1 LAAVTTL
8 AVPSDIAGPVSRAWG
23 VDVSGV
29 PMHRGPAVTARA
41 RTLAAR
47 AFSHDGQVFLP
58 DEAGEVGDA
67 EARALLAH
75 ELTHVVQ
82 QRLFGADMPAEAT
95 PDGQLL
101 EAQAA
106 EVEGVFRRGGG
117 ELAHLR
123 LGPIGRDGVIPT
135 SPVSTSWAATRAGA
149 GVVQRVEGSFTQT
162 LASAGPVGFDGTAL
176 DPATI
181 AEIAAALE
189 AARPEEFSEPAES
202 PQIGDLYDVPFSE
215 PTMPSAA
222 DLTVRVADRMTSPS
236 GVSVVDPQLRETVE
250 ELVASHGRRLVDLDD
265 SGVLDELAGMLY
277 QRLRQRLRH
286 ELLIDRERS
295 GSLMDFR

>member
-1 LAAVTTL
+1 
-8 AVPSDIAGPVSRAWG
+8 
-23 VDVSGV
+23 
-29 PMHRGPAVTARA
+29 MHRGPSVTARA
-41 RTLAAR
+41 RNLAAR

-101 EAQAA
+101 EAQAI

-123 LGPIGRDGVIPT
+123 LGPIGRDGVVPT

-149 GVVQRVEGSFTQT
+149 GVVQRAEGSFTET
-162 LASAGPVGFDGTAL
+162 LASAGPVGPDGTTL

-189 AARPEEFSEPAES
+189 AALPEEFGGPAES
-202 PQIGDLYDVPFSE
+202 PQIGDLHVPFAE

-236 GVSVVDPQLRETVE
+236 GLSVVDPQLRETVE
-250 ELVASHGRRLVDLDD
+250 ELVASLDRRLVDLDD